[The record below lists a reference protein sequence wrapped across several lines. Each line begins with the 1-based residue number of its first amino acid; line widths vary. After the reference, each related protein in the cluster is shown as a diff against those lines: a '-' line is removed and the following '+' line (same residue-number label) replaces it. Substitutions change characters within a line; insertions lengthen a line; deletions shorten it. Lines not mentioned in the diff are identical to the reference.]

1 MNGPREIHY
10 RLPGRASGFRPGS
23 HPGTSFGA
31 GQMFAMH
38 ARLVDYPDPRRLDL
52 RASVASPRREWLVRL
67 QQQRVAVP
75 VQVVVDVS
83 PSMYFGT
90 AGGGTAGGGMAGS
103 GTAGSGTARS
113 KLDVVADFV
122 EALGY
127 SAFRS
132 GDRVGMSAFDTD
144 EREDLFMPP
153 RVGRGGGDLMA
164 SMLRGARA
172 DIASVSARA
181 GAHGAH
187 GLARALAKLAGRGGL
202 VFIASDFHW
211 PLDTLPSVLDS
222 LSHACLVPIVVWD
235 RAELEPPRAGSLL
248 AVHDL
253 ESGARR
259 TLWLSERVRADW
271 RAAVAKRRAML
282 DTLFGRRGMRPFYV
296 EGEFDADALS
306 RYFLEQTA

>member
-90 AGGGTAGGGMAGS
+90 ACTGTAGA
-103 GTAGSGTARS
+103 GTARS

-164 SMLRGARA
+164 AMLRGARVDA
-172 DIASVSARA
+172 PVRARRHA
-181 GAHGAH
+181 RDGAHGAH

-211 PLDTLPSVLDS
+211 PLDTLPSVLDA
-222 LSHACLVPIVVWD
+222 LSHACVVPIVVWD

-259 TLWLSERVRADW
+259 TLWLSERVRANW
-271 RAAVAKRRAML
+271 RAAVAKRRMAL